1 MIGPSRFQGPLTVVD
16 LFSGAGGMSCGF
28 ARRRGFSV
36 VGAVDI
42 EHGKPSTGAGATQ
55 CNGTY
60 AANIGIA
67 PLAADMATL
76 APADLRFWIHR
87 TTGIDLTPGALGV
100 LSACP
105 PCTDFTRAKPA
116 NHAVDGARNDLV
128 ARVGD
133 FVDAFR
139 PRHLVMENAREFLQG
154 AFRHHADRLFD
165 RLARLGYSVRA
176 EVHLLTEMGLPQ
188 RRERALVVASRVAQ
202 PLGLADL
209 WSGSAPPFPQPTV
222 RSALTALAAARAAHI
237 EDDMDRAPA
246 MGADVLARLQAIPH
260 DGGSWLDIDPARR
273 DLLTPAMIARLDA
286 GVLNS
291 HPDAYGRMAWD
302 RPAPTI
308 KRECSHV
315 GNGRYAHPEKDRLL
329 TVREMAFLQG
339 FPADYR
345 FVGGTKNRYRQ
356 IGDAV
361 PPLVAYQISACIAHM
376 EKGGTTPLAGD
387 SALPHSGYFGSAAF
401 SCSLAA

>member
-1 MIGPSRFQGPLTVVD
+1 MDRIPRVQGPTTVVD

-67 PLAADMATL
+67 PMAADMGTL
-76 APADLRFWIHR
+76 DPADLRSWIHR
-87 TTGIDLTPGALGV
+87 TSGIDLTPGTLGV

-116 NHAVDGARNDLV
+116 NHAVDGGRNDLV

-139 PRHLVMENAREFLQG
+139 PRHVVMENAREFLQG
-154 AFRHHADRLFD
+154 AFRHHADRLFE
-165 RLARLGYSVRA
+165 RLARLGYSVCA
-176 EVHLLTEMGLPQ
+176 EVHLLSEMGLPQ

-202 PLGLADL
+202 PRGLSEL
-209 WSGSAPPFPQPTV
+209 WAGAALPCVQPTV
-222 RSALTALAAARAAHI
+222 RTALSALAGARAGLPA
-237 EDDMDRAPA
+237 DDMDRSPA
-246 MGADVLARLQAIPH
+246 MGAEVLARLRAIPR
-260 DGGSWLDIDPARR
+260 DGGSWFDIDPARG
-273 DLLTPAMIARLDA
+273 DLLTPAMAARLAA
-286 GVLNS
+286 GALNS

-302 RPAPTI
+302 RAAPTI

-315 GNGRYAHPEKDRLL
+315 GNGRYAHPEEDRLL

-339 FPADYR
+339 FPANYR
-345 FVGGTKNRYRQ
+345 FLGGMKNRYRQ

-361 PPLVAYQISACIAHM
+361 PPLVGYQISACVAWM
-376 EKGGTTPLAGD
+376 DSGTRPLQSDLLLSGAALD
-387 SALPHSGYFGSAAF
+387 PAQTAALPKAA
-401 SCSLAA
+401 

>member
-1 MIGPSRFQGPLTVVD
+1 MVGLARFQGPLTVVD

-28 ARRRGFSV
+28 ARRRGFSI

-42 EHGKPSTGAGATQ
+42 EHGKPSTGSGATQ

-60 AANIGIA
+60 AANIGIV

-76 APADLRFWIHR
+76 APADLRSWIHR
-87 TTGIDLTPGALGV
+87 TAGIDLPPGALGV

-105 PCTDFTRAKPA
+105 PCTDFTRAKPG
-116 NHAVDGARNDLV
+116 NHVFDGARNDLV

-133 FVDAFR
+133 FVEAFR

-154 AFRHHADRLFD
+154 SFRHHADRLFD
-165 RLARLGYSVRA
+165 RLARLGYAVHA
-176 EVHLLTEMGLPQ
+176 EVRLLTEVGLPQ

-202 PLGLADL
+202 PLGLSDL
-209 WSGSAPPFPQPTV
+209 WSGSDLPSPQPTV
-222 RSALTALAAARAAHI
+222 RSALTALAAAQAAYPK
-237 EDDMDRAPA
+237 DDMDRAPA

-260 DGGSWLDIDPARR
+260 DGGSWLDIDPSRR
-273 DLLTPAMIARLDA
+273 ELLTPAMASRLDA
-286 GVLNS
+286 GILNS

-339 FPADYR
+339 FPADFR
-345 FVGGTKNRYRQ
+345 FVGGMKNRYRQ

-361 PPLVAYQISACIAHM
+361 PPLVAYQISACIARM
-376 EKGGTTPLAGD
+376 DASAGNGSLDLLMKSSSLQALNPLPKAK
-387 SALPHSGYFGSAAF
+387 AA
-401 SCSLAA
+401 

>member
-1 MIGPSRFQGPLTVVD
+1 MSDPTGAHGPLTVVD

-28 ARRRGFSV
+28 ARRRGFVV

-42 EHGKPSTGAGATQ
+42 EHGKPSAGAGATQ

-60 AANIGIA
+60 EANIGIA
-67 PLAADMATL
+67 PLAADLATL
-76 APADLRFWIHR
+76 APEDLRSWIHR
-87 TTGIDLTPGALGV
+87 TRGIDLPPGALGV

-105 PCTDFTRAKPA
+105 PCTDFTRAKPG
-116 NHAVDGARNDLV
+116 NHLVDGARNNLV

-133 FVDAFR
+133 FVEAFR

-154 AFRHHADRLFD
+154 AFRHHADRLFE
-165 RLARLGYSVRA
+165 RLAGLGYTVRA
-176 EVHLLTEMGLPQ
+176 EVRLLTEVGLPQ
-188 RRERALVVASRVAQ
+188 RRERAIVVASRVAQ
-202 PLGLADL
+202 PIGLSDL
-209 WSGSAPPFPQPTV
+209 WSGTGGALPRPTV
-222 RSALTALAAARAAHI
+222 RSALAALAIARAGHAD
-237 EDDMDRAPA
+237 DDMDRAPQ
-246 MGADVLARLQAIPH
+246 MGADVLARLRAIPH

-273 DLLTPAMIARLDA
+273 DLLTPAMAARLDA

-315 GNGRYAHPEKDRLL
+315 GNGRYAHPDKDRLL

-345 FVGGTKNRYRQ
+345 FVGGMKNRYRQ

-361 PPLVAYQISACIAHM
+361 PPLVAYQIAACIDRMAARENKEICDIYM
-376 EKGGTTPLAGD
+376 PN
-387 SALPHSGYFGSAAF
+387 SAFRGLSLGAIAKAA
-401 SCSLAA
+401 